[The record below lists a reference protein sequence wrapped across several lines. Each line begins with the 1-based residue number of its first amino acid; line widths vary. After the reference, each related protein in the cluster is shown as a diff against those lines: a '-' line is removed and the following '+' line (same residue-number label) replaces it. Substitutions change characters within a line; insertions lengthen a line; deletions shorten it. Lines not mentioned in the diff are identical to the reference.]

1 MPTTVPSM
9 KKPNVQNTSTTA
21 VSNKNDKYR

>member
-9 KKPNVQNTSTTA
+9 KKLNVQNTSTTA